1 MLNFI
6 APLKHISPSLMSH
19 SKSTP
24 PKRNPS
30 MRKLKSFFG
39 EGTPRIKEASSQASI
54 GTASVTSIQV
64 LLPHESDVVKE
75 GPANVKVELKDGKV
89 RSVVEQDLTNRKRR
103 GER

>member
-1 MLNFI
+1 
-6 APLKHISPSLMSH
+6 
-19 SKSTP
+19 
-24 PKRNPS
+24 

-89 RSVVEQDLTNRKRR
+89 RFRSVVESDFQTGK
-103 GER
+103 GEEERPDFHTGIL